1 MRLTIVR
8 IVALALALFLA
19 AACDGGDE
27 VVSSDDPRPS
37 QTSSGAGADGT
48 RYAATG
54 TVLESPQHGP
64 QLCSEVEESYP
75 PQCGGLDI
83 IGWDWDAAPGAE
95 SASGTTWGEYT
106 VVGTWDGE
114 ALTLTEPPG
123 EPERRGPDD
132 ADRFATP
139 CPEPD
144 GGWQVVDP
152 ATATDEA
159 MQAAI
164 DHARA
169 QPDIGGVWL
178 DQSINPAARE
188 EPIDEGAMN
197 DPTRV
202 VLNVTFTGD
211 LERHEADLRQRW
223 GGPLCV
229 SEAPAS
235 IADLEAIR
243 EEVQAEVGE
252 RMTYSS
258 VDEVRGRIE
267 IGVHID
273 DQGFQARFDERYGE
287 SVVVV
292 GATLRPV
299 AG

>member
-1 MRLTIVR
+1 MR
-8 IVALALALFLA
+8 IVALALTLVVLA
-19 AACDGGDE
+19 ACGGGDE
-27 VVSSDDPRPS
+27 VVTSDDPRPT
-37 QTSSGAGADGT
+37 QTSESSGLDGT
-48 RYAATG
+48 RFTATG

-64 QLCSEVEESYP
+64 QLCSGVEDSYP
-75 PQCGGLDI
+75 PQCGGPGI
-83 IGWDWDAAPGAE
+83 IGWDWDAAPGAK

-114 ALTLTEPPG
+114 ALTLTEPPTEPQRQQ
-123 EPERRGPDD
+123 EPEDHG
-132 ADRFATP
+132 RFTTP
-139 CPEPD
+139 CPQPD
-144 GGWQVVDP
+144 GGWQVVNA

-164 DHARA
+164 AHARA
-169 QPDIGGVWL
+169 QADVGGVWL

-197 DPTRV
+197 DPTRL
-202 VLNVTFTGD
+202 VLNITFTGD
-211 LERHEADLRQRW
+211 LERHEAELREHW

-235 IADLEAIR
+235 LADLEAIR
-243 EEVQAEVGE
+243 EEVQAEVGG

-273 DQGFQARFDERYGE
+273 DQGFQDRFDERYGE
-287 SVVVV
+287 GAVVV
-292 GATLRPV
+292 GATLRPLE
-299 AG
+299 G